1 MSRWMPAFLSGA
13 LGALL
18 TYVWISYSAS
28 ETPPERSHVLER
40 PMLVG
45 AKAEHAYYMLPAGV
59 TLYWD
64 GDMPE
69 GFSRYKAYFNGEGQ
83 RLVEREQRVP
93 GAITPATLQPIY
105 KEELL
110 DLLKLMKLSAADISS
125 IIAGAQFTDEDRQQ
139 VRAVLDASKGTDRR

>member
-1 MSRWMPAFLSGA
+1 MHCVWFGLCCALTTYFLMSR
-13 LGALL
+13 
-18 TYVWISYSAS
+18 S
-28 ETPPERSHVLER
+28 EVDMSTEKIHVLER

-45 AKAEHAYYMLPAGV
+45 ANAEHAYYMLPAGV

-69 GFSRYKAYFNGEGQ
+69 GFSRYKVYFNVEGQ
-83 RLVEREQRVP
+83 RLVEREQKVP

-110 DLLKLMKLSAADISS
+110 DLLKLMKLSAADISA

-139 VRAVLDASKGTDRR
+139 VRAVLDASKGTEGR

>member
-1 MSRWMPAFLSGA
+1 MPAFLSGA

-18 TYVWISYSAS
+18 TYAWMSYAAS
-28 ETPPERSHVLER
+28 ETSSERSHVLER

-45 AKAEHAYYMLPAGV
+45 ANAEHAYYMLPAGV

-69 GFSRYKAYFNGEGQ
+69 GFSRYKAYFNVEGQ
-83 RLVEREQRVP
+83 RLVEREQTVP

-110 DLLKLMKLSAADISS
+110 DLLKLMKLSVADVNAIIS
-125 IIAGAQFTDEDRQQ
+125 AAQFTDEDRRQ
-139 VRAVLDASKGTDRR
+139 VRALLDAPKGTDAR